1 MNQATF
7 TAVDEYI
14 KERVGLEDQ
23 ILIKIRESGNRST
36 MPEAN
41 ISPNQGKLLNILARA
56 RSAKNILELGTL
68 VGYSTVWLARALPSG
83 GKLITIEYDET
94 NYKIAKTN
102 FKEANLDEIITIKH
116 GKALEILAEIER
128 EQAEPFDFVFIDA
141 DKPPYV
147 EYLKW
152 AIKLSRKGSL
162 IVLDNV
168 IRNAKVL
175 ETDNNDP
182 KVVGVRKLNDYLK
195 DCHEADFT
203 ILQTIGEIRRDGHWN
218 CKVVPSFREEKGL
231 MESSFGEYKI
241 STDKELIPLERL
253 TELLHN
259 TYWAHH
265 RNLETIATSLENS
278 ICFGVY
284 HQEKMVGFARVVT
297 DYATMYWLCDV
308 VIDPEYRGRDLG
320 KKLIQTITEMDDL
333 KEMFGIL
340 ATRDAHGLYE
350 KYGFQKVPDKFM
362 RRNAKPRKAR

>member
-203 ILQTIGEIRRDGHWN
+203 ILQTIGEKEYDG
-218 CKVVPSFREEKGL
+218 
-231 MESSFGEYKI
+231 MAI
-241 STDKELIPLERL
+241 
-253 TELLHN
+253 
-259 TYWAHH
+259 
-265 RNLETIATSLENS
+265 
-278 ICFGVY
+278 
-284 HQEKMVGFARVVT
+284 
-297 DYATMYWLCDV
+297 
-308 VIDPEYRGRDLG
+308 
-320 KKLIQTITEMDDL
+320 
-333 KEMFGIL
+333 GIV
-340 ATRDAHGLYE
+340 
-350 KYGFQKVPDKFM
+350 K
-362 RRNAKPRKAR
+362 